1 MSWEELQ
8 QKIEHARDLTDRK
21 RSDALVS
28 FRSVGELLTEH
39 ARKTPDK
46 IWMIFYDKDGN
57 RSELTYS
64 QFLRSVLVRVRTL
77 LDNGIVPGDRVAT
90 FTGNYPETVV
100 SYFACWY
107 LGVTVVPLNV
117 KEDEELLRYVLQNSL
132 SKLIFTRPE
141 FRSRL
146 DTIISEDSNLSS
158 IQILEEL
165 IDADP
170 GDVEQLRSWMSGVTH
185 TTEALIVYTSGTTGN
200 PKGVMLDQY
209 NLLIDATALAECHQ
223 IDSDSRMMCVLPI
236 HHVNGTVVTL
246 VTPLIAHSSVVL
258 NERFSVHNFFIR
270 LAAESVKVVS
280 AVPTLLAFLLEA
292 NISTDNLDLT
302 RLHHIICGAGPL
314 TVDLV
319 MRFEKRFNIPIAHGY
334 GLSETTCY
342 SCCLPVD
349 LSTETRQKWLSQFGY
364 PSIGAAFPVNEMAIH
379 DPDGNPLS
387 ADERGEIVIRGH
399 NVMMSYFA
407 NEKANQEAFAHG
419 WFRSGDE
426 GFWLEGEDGEPYYF
440 ITGRIKELIIR
451 GGVNIAT
458 LEIDE
463 VLMSIPGVKAG
474 IAVGFQHDLYGEE
487 VGAYVTPDGTR
498 EISEADVIR
507 ICRKNLPYFKC
518 PKVVL
523 FGDEMPVTSTG
534 KYQRNKLK
542 PKFAQWQDARFSDSK

>member
-1 MSWEELQ
+1 MNRKELQ
-8 QKIEHARDLTDRK
+8 QKIEHARDLADRE
-21 RSDALVS
+21 RSDPLVS
-28 FRSVGELLTEH
+28 FRSVGELLTER
-39 ARKTPDK
+39 AEQTPDK
-46 IWMIFYDKDGN
+46 IWLIFYDKDGN
-57 RSELTYS
+57 RSELTYY
-64 QFLRSVLVRVRTL
+64 QFLSSVLIKVRTL
-77 LDNGIVPGDRVAT
+77 IDMGIISGDRVAT
-90 FTGNYPETVV
+90 FSGNFPETVM

-117 KEDEELLRYVLQNSL
+117 KEDEEHLRYILQNSL
-132 SKLIFTRPE
+132 AKLILTRPE
-141 FRSRL
+141 FRQRL
-146 DTIISEDSNLSS
+146 DSIIAEDTALSS
-158 IQILEEL
+158 IQILEEP
-165 IDADP
+165 IETDP
-170 GDVEQLRSWMSGVTH
+170 GDVEQLKSWMSSVTP

-209 NLLIDATALAECHQ
+209 NLLTNAAALAQWHQ

-246 VTPLIAHSSVVL
+246 LTPMIAHSSVVL
-258 NERFSVHNFFIR
+258 NERFSVHSFFSR
-270 LAAESVKVVS
+270 LAVESVEVVS
-280 AVPTLLAFLLEA
+280 VVPTLLAFLLEA
-292 NISTDNLDLT
+292 NISTDELDLSK
-302 RLHHIICGAGPL
+302 LHHIICGAGPL

-319 MRFEKRFNIPIAHGY
+319 MRFEKQYNIPIAHGY

-349 LSTETRQKWLSQFGY
+349 LPTEVRQKWLSQFGY

-379 DPDGNPLS
+379 DTEGNPLN

-407 NEKANQEAFAHG
+407 NEEANREAFAHG

-426 GFWLEGEDGEPYYF
+426 GFWLEDENGKPHYF

-463 VLMSIPGVKAG
+463 ILMSIRGVKTG

-487 VGAYVTPDGTR
+487 VGAYVTPDGSR
-498 EISEADVIR
+498 KLSEADVIR
-507 ICRKNLPYFKC
+507 KCRENLPFFKC

-523 FGDEMPVTSTG
+523 FGDDMPVTSTG

-542 PKFAQWQDARFSDSK
+542 PMFIQWQKAQFSDE